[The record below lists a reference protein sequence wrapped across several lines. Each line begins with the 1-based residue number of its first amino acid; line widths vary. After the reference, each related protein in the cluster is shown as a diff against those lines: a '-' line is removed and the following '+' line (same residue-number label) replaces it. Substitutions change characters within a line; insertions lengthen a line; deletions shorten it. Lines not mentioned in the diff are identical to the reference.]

1 MTIPESMKE
10 TNDKLGFAK
19 IIELI
24 QEMALSTAGKSLAN
38 TIKPL
43 KDIEIIRCRQSRIN
57 ALQTILSAGDSLPLN
72 AFSDFR
78 AELDRCRVI
87 GTFLSLETLIQI
99 DQLLELVERQRRFFR
114 SQRPKLLSLEELF
127 EGLDSLPQVRKTIA
141 AIIAPDGSL
150 RDSASPQLN
159 RIRHEIRTHQRRLNH
174 EIERLMNYARDQQ
187 WLHEDQATIRD
198 GRLVLPLRAESK
210 RKINGVIHGQSA
222 TGATVYVEPLEIVEI
237 NNALKELEL
246 AEKEEIER
254 ILRQTTDKMR
264 PDFSPL
270 QKNIQILA
278 ELDLYNACARFGQ
291 KFKCTPPIIAENN
304 DFVLR
309 QARHPLLA
317 LHKEVVPLDFELAN
331 DVRAVVI
338 SGPNAGGKTVAMKT
352 VGLLSQMAMSGLP
365 IPAEEESRLPL
376 ITQFLADIGDQQSL
390 ENDLSTFSSH
400 INNMKYFLET
410 ADDRTLV
417 LIDELGTGTEPNEG
431 AALGQAILTE
441 LIAAGSLI
449 IVTTHH
455 NALKEFAQK
464 QPGAVNAAME
474 FDMVTLAPTY
484 RLQIGLPGSSYAF
497 EISNRLGLPAKVV
510 DNARQIVGEESVRLT
525 NLLREVE
532 QLRSEVEK
540 DKKII
545 SQNKKTLD
553 KLVTEYNNKLNTL
566 REKAERADTE
576 LARQLEEL
584 VNESRRRIEN
594 AVKEIREQAATPET
608 IHQAQSTITEIQTNV
623 RKIKERSKRT
633 APAPQA
639 ELQIGNAVRI
649 DGISEPG
656 EIIKIGS
663 QNSRFGVAVGGKIL
677 WVSRE
682 ALHPIKKS
690 ISPSKQAA
698 IVSVESEPLFSP
710 RLDLRGMR
718 YDEAESALQ
727 KFLDRAL
734 LAGLNQVEIIHGK
747 GTGALQKLTQ
757 EVLRTTPGVRSFHYE
772 NFDSGGTGVTIV
784 EF

>member
-1 MTIPESMKE
+1 MPDSIREP
-10 TNDKLGFAK
+10 NDKLGFSK
-19 IIELI
+19 IVELI
-24 QEMALSTAGKSLAN
+24 QELALSTAGKSLDS

-43 KDIEIIRCRQSRIN
+43 KDIEMIRRQQSRIN
-57 ALQTILSAGDSLPLN
+57 ALQNILADGDSLPLST
-72 AFSDFR
+72 FSDFR
-78 AELDRCRVI
+78 VELERCRVV
-87 GTFLSLETLIQI
+87 GTFLLLETLTQI
-99 DQLLELVERQRRFFR
+99 DQLLELVERQRRFFHA
-114 SQRPKLLSLEELF
+114 QRQRLLSLEELF
-127 EGLDSLPQVRKTIA
+127 AGLGSLPQVRKTIA
-141 AIIAPDGSL
+141 AIIAPDGSI
-150 RDSASPQLN
+150 RDNASPELN
-159 RIRHEIRTHQRRLNH
+159 RIRHEICAHQHRLNH
-174 EIERLMNYARDQQ
+174 EIERMMNYARDQQ

-210 RKINGVIHGQSA
+210 RKINGVIHGQSS
-222 TGATVYVEPLEIVEI
+222 TGATIYVEPLEIVEI

-254 ILRQTTDKMR
+254 ILRRTTDKIR
-264 PDFSPL
+264 PDFPTL

-278 ELDLYNACARFGQ
+278 ELDLLNACAHFGQ
-291 KFKCTPPIIAENN
+291 KFKCTPPHIAENN
-304 DFVLR
+304 NFVLR

-352 VGLLSQMAMSGLP
+352 IGLLSQMAMSGLP
-365 IPAEEESRLPL
+365 IPAEEGSRLPL

-400 INNMKYFLET
+400 INNMKLFLET

-417 LIDELGTGTEPNEG
+417 LIDELGTATEPTEG
-431 AALGQAILTE
+431 AALGQAILAE
-441 LIAAGSLI
+441 LIAAGSLV

-474 FDMVTLAPTY
+474 FDTITLAPTY
-484 RLQIGLPGSSYAF
+484 HLQIGLPGSSYAF
-497 EISNRLGLPAKVV
+497 EIANRLGLPAKVV
-510 DNARQIVGEESVRLT
+510 DNARQIVGDKSVRLT

-553 KLVTEYNNKLNTL
+553 KLVTEYNKKLDAL
-566 REKAERADTE
+566 REKAERADAE
-576 LARQLEEL
+576 LARKLEEL
-584 VNESRRRIEN
+584 LDESRRRIEN
-594 AVKEIREQAATPET
+594 AVKEIREQAAAPET
-608 IHQAQSTITEIQTNV
+608 IHQAQKTIAEIQTNV
-623 RKIKERSKRT
+623 HKIKARPKRT
-633 APAPQA
+633 APTPPV
-639 ELQIGNAVRI
+639 EFQIGDPVRI
-649 DGISEPG
+649 DGISEFG

-663 QNSRFGVAVGGKIL
+663 QNNRFGVAVGGKIL

-682 ALHPIKKS
+682 ALHPFKK
-690 ISPSKQAA
+690 ITTLEKQPAV
-698 IVSVESEPLFSP
+698 VSVESEPLFSP

-747 GTGALQKLTQ
+747 GSGALQKLTQ
-757 EVLRTTPGVRSFHYE
+757 EVLRATPGVHSFHYE